1 LTLLVFPDHYH
12 SLIRIFCLFF
22 TPSKR
27 ILCLETFI
35 FLSKISYN
43 CFTFHFQLAK
53 LTNNYYH
60 CIPQRDYVYEK
71 IEPICNKEKYKKEL
85 RYLSNLLDIECAEKI
100 VIGAQSKLSSKSLS
114 RFYNSDWHDAI
125 DSKSK
130 YVLTQNHDNV
140 SEWSNMFYL

>member
-1 LTLLVFPDHYH
+1 MGDPHNFACFIITIDPISISR
-12 SLIRIFCLFF
+12 SLPQFDQNILPFF
-22 TPSKR
+22 LTPSKR

-35 FLSKISYN
+35 FFCQKYPYN
-43 CFTFHFQLAK
+43 CFTCHFQLAK

-114 RFYNSDWHDAI
+114 RFYNSD
-125 DSKSK
+125 
-130 YVLTQNHDNV
+130 
-140 SEWSNMFYL
+140 